1 MPADHI
7 ADNAIFPASKM
18 GFGCMRLPLLDKN
31 NPKSIDMPQFEQMVD
46 AFMEAG
52 NTYFDTAF
60 VYHEGES
67 EVALG
72 KALVARYPRE
82 SFTIATKCLAW
93 ALPNK
98 EAAQECLDVSLRRLG
113 TDYVD
118 YYLLHNV
125 GGKRTAKFD
134 EYGMWD
140 FAQEQKAI
148 GKIRHVGF
156 SIHDDAE
163 CLDRLLTAHSEMD
176 FVQLQVN
183 YLDWD
188 DPKFDAKRLM
198 EVAAAHGKPVIIME
212 PARGGVLCKLPEDI
226 AGIFEEAKPGS
237 TPAEWAYRFCW
248 NLPNVIA
255 VLSGMSTIEQAHE
268 NLASYRDNKPF
279 DDSER
284 AALEKV
290 MGELRSMASVPCT
303 ACGYC
308 IEGCP
313 SHVKIP
319 DIMALLNLE
328 EMTRDREFVKGL
340 YSWQAAEGRASE
352 CIKCGACEDMC
363 PQGIGIIEQLERAAE
378 QYE

>member
-31 NPKSIDMPQFEQMVD
+31 DPKSIDMLQFEQMVD

-72 KALVARYPRE
+72 KALVTRYPRE
-82 SFTIATKCLAW
+82 SFTITTKCLAW

-98 EAAQECLDVSLRRLG
+98 EAAQECLDVSLKRLG

-140 FAQEQKAI
+140 FAQEQKVA
-148 GKIRHVGF
+148 GKIRYVGF
-156 SIHDDAE
+156 SIHDDAK
-163 CLDRLLTAHSEMD
+163 CLDRLLTAHPEMD

-226 AGIFEEAKPGS
+226 AGILEEAKPGS

-255 VLSGMSTIEQAHE
+255 VLSGMSSIDQARE

-352 CIKCGACEDMC
+352 CIRCGACEDMC

>member
-31 NPKSIDMPQFEQMVD
+31 DPKSIDMPQFEQMVD

-93 ALPNK
+93 ALSNK

-140 FAQEQKAI
+140 FAQEQKAA
-148 GKIRHVGF
+148 GKIRYVGF

-163 CLDRLLTAHSEMD
+163 CLDRLLIAHPEMD

-212 PARGGVLCKLPEDI
+212 PARGGVLCKLPKDI
-226 AGIFEEAKPGS
+226 AGILEEAKPGS

-255 VLSGMSTIEQAHE
+255 ALSGMSTIDQARE

-290 MGELRSMASVPCT
+290 MSELRSMASVPCT
-303 ACGYC
+303 AYGYC

-313 SHVKIP
+313 SQVKIP

-328 EMTRDREFVKGL
+328 EMTHDRDFVKGL